1 MANSDGQESSQ
12 AVKTLEDLGILIN
25 KVREAQKIYASF
37 PQEKVD
43 KIFKAAAAAAGEK
56 CVELAEMAIA
66 ETGMGVLE
74 DKIAKNKFASGFV
87 YNRYKDERTCGI
99 VFQDEARGIKKIV
112 DPMGVIACVIP
123 TTNPTSTAIFKTL
136 IALKT
141 RNGVVISPH
150 PRAKGCTVAAARI
163 VLEASV
169 NAGAPRDII
178 GWLEDP
184 TIELTNALMQHPFVN
199 IILATGGPAMVK
211 AAYSSGK
218 PALGVG
224 PGNAPVIVDETADLA
239 AAASAIILSKTFD
252 NGMICASEQSIVAV
266 NAIYDSL
273 KTELANRGA
282 YIMGREDAAA
292 LGKIILLDKGG
303 VNPAIVGQRA
313 HTIGKLAGIDVPP
326 EAKVL
331 VSEEKSYAIE
341 NPYSHE
347 KLSPIL
353 ALYGADDFERAV
365 EIGLNLVSTGGLGH
379 TAVLHTD
386 ARKQERIDY
395 FATRMPV
402 GRVLI
407 NAPAAQ
413 GAIGLC
419 NEGIEP
425 SLSIGCGS
433 WGGNSVSENITVKHL
448 LNHRTIAEKR

>member
-1 MANSDGQESSQ
+1 MANSDGQKSSQ
-12 AVKTLEDLGILIN
+12 AVKTLDDLGALIG

-37 PQEKVD
+37 SQEKVD
-43 KIFKAAAAAAGEK
+43 KIFEAAAAAASEK
-56 CVELAEMAIA
+56 CVELAKMAVS

-74 DKIAKNKFASGFV
+74 DKITKNKFASEFV
-87 YNRYKDERTCGI
+87 YNRYKNEKTCGI
-99 VFQDEARGIKKIV
+99 VFQDEARGVKKIV
-112 DPMGVIACVIP
+112 DPVGVIACVIP

-163 VLEASV
+163 VLGAAV
-169 NAGAPRDII
+169 DAGAPRDII
-178 GWLEDP
+178 GWLENP
-184 TIELTNALMQHPFVN
+184 TIELTNTLMQHPLVN

-224 PGNAPVIVDETADLA
+224 SGNAPVIVDETANLA

-266 NAIYDSL
+266 EAIYDSL
-273 KTELANRGA
+273 KVELVNHGA
-282 YIMGREDAAA
+282 YIMSREEAAA
-292 LGKIILLDKGG
+292 VGKIILSDKG
-303 VNPAIVGQRA
+303 VNPAIVGQRV
-313 HTIGKLAGIDVPP
+313 HTIGKLAGIGVPP

-331 VSEEKSYAIE
+331 VSEEKSYATE

-353 ALYGADDFERAV
+353 ALYGADNFEKAV
-365 EIGLNLVSTGGLGH
+365 EIGLDLVSIGGLGH

-386 ARKQERIDY
+386 ARKQERIDH

-407 NAPAAQ
+407 NVPATQ

-419 NEGIEP
+419 NESIEP

-448 LNHRTIAEKR
+448 LNHRIIAEKC